1 MGRFSHFSRHAL
13 KRIKQRTGVNYFSI
27 ADILDGRMAVDIG
40 QEPVFGRRHWL
51 FYSEPDDCCFVAI
64 QDSMS
69 GLVITVLPLEYHA
82 NLAWKIS
89 LDDCQKAKTLATS
102 CAGSV
107 ASSSASNIPP
117 SIIIVKAR
125 YASVEGYAKA
135 TTLIKFKASDY
146 NSDLC
151 KVLNDGSFESEI
163 IYQCRRK
170 AIDPSALIEVCI
182 ALGNDGEPLIIHWN
196 KPEFQLNV

>member
-1 MGRFSHFSRHAL
+1 MGRFAHFSRHAL

-125 YASVEGYAKA
+125 YASVEVTQKLLRSRNSRH
-135 TTLIKFKASDY
+135 LITVVICVKYSTMGHSSPKS
-146 NSDLC
+146 STSVGG
-151 KVLNDGSFESEI
+151 K
-163 IYQCRRK
+163 
-170 AIDPSALIEVCI
+170 PS
-182 ALGNDGEPLIIHWN
+182 IHRH
-196 KPEFQLNV
+196 